1 MAVKGQCGSSLWW
14 GNYSHT
20 WLLVLILYYNFKDV
34 TFGGN
39 QVFLKKRVY
48 EISLCY
54 FFELHVNLQL
64 SHDKKFNENNYKRI
78 GRKYSILF
86 SWIYDRE
93 SLWNKTF
100 DIEAVK
106 EDINK
111 NKHTKK
117 QVNGWIQA
125 AQSAYRIKNHG
136 RDPGI
141 LILPLH
147 SFFSFSFVH
156 SDLSRGSWPRAQQW
170 QMGRKL

>member
-1 MAVKGQCGSSLWW
+1 MKIRLAVAKVKDRMAVNCGEGERSGYGCKGQCGGSLWW
-14 GNYSHT
+14 GNYSNT

-39 QVFLKKRVY
+39 QVIFKKRVH
-48 EISLCY
+48 EISLYY

-111 NKHTKK
+111 FNHIKRHHKQNGKQPTKK
-117 QVNGWIQA
+117 NV
-125 AQSAYRIKNHG
+125 
-136 RDPGI
+136 
-141 LILPLH
+141 
-147 SFFSFSFVH
+147 FS
-156 SDLSRGSWPRAQQW
+156 
-170 QMGRKL
+170 KL

>member
-14 GNYSHT
+14 GNYSNT

-111 NKHTKK
+111 FNHIKKHHK
-117 QVNGWIQA
+117 QNGKQPRKMFSASYSVHIINIQNMCF
-125 AQSAYRIKNHG
+125 QLIWKSTQG
-136 RDPGI
+136 R
-141 LILPLH
+141 
-147 SFFSFSFVH
+147 
-156 SDLSRGSWPRAQQW
+156 
-170 QMGRKL
+170 RK